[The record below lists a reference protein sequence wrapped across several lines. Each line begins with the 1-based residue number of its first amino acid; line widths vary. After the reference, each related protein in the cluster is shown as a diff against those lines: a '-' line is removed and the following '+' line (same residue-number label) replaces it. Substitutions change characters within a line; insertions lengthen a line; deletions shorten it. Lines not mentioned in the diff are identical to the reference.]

1 MIGCLTGFVSR
12 LVFLYFWIWTSLVTR
27 AFDGVWIIPLLG
39 VLFLPCMSLVYVLA
53 YAPGIGV
60 TGWGWFWVVVA
71 FLVDIT
77 AHGSGAR
84 RVARRR
90 NRSARVSA

>member
-12 LVFLYFWIWTSLVTR
+12 LLFLGIWIWTPLVTR
-27 AFDGVWIIPLLG
+27 AFDGTWIIPLLG
-39 VLFLPCMSLVYVLA
+39 LLFLPCMSLVYVWA

-71 FLVDIT
+71 FLVDVS
-77 AHGSGAR
+77 AHGAGAR
-84 RVARRR
+84 RAAKRRSK
-90 NRSARVSA
+90 SASVPA